1 MSQEGWQYPELFCSE
16 NAIQTV
22 VSHDN
27 FENFGHKQQ
36 GNTLTF
42 ILVLVSWLQRCK
54 TLVKMIWADG
64 LGCYFAVMMVIGLIY
79 DCGVAIILAIQ
90 MTLKWA
96 PYISNTNTN
105 RFMRAAQIM
114 QQFDSAT
121 TTIEA
126 K

>member
-1 MSQEGWQYPELFCSE
+1 
-16 NAIQTV
+16 
-22 VSHDN
+22 
-27 FENFGHKQQ
+27 
-36 GNTLTF
+36 
-42 ILVLVSWLQRCK
+42 
-54 TLVKMIWADG
+54 
-64 LGCYFAVMMVIGLIY
+64 
-79 DCGVAIILAIQ
+79 

-121 TTIEA
+121 TTMEA